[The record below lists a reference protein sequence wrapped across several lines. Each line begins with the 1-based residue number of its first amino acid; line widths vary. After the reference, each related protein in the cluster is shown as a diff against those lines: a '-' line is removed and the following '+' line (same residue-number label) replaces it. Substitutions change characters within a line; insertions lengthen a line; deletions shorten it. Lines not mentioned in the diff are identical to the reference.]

1 METTKKMTKKE
12 TWIDAFSK
20 YDNAIKTTYKNVVIV
35 TYTANRNNKTVPI
48 VAIWETKSHKP
59 TYHYRFNTA
68 DEMFQFITERQKK
81 ADEYAKIDAD
91 RMAKYAEEKKGYK
104 EGAILFSSWGWEQT
118 NIDWYIVLE
127 RNNDFVII
135 QEIGSNRTYDGNFND
150 RGDCIPD
157 ATIRIGEPFRKK
169 ITKYASINL
178 ESYKY
183 CALWDGQPKSWSSY
197 A

>member
-1 METTKKMTKKE
+1 MEATKKLTKKE
-12 TWIDAFSK
+12 TWIRSFEQK
-20 YDNAIKTTYKNVVIV
+20 TNAIKTTYKNIVIINYV
-35 TYTANRNNKTVPI
+35 NNGKPI

-68 DEMFQFITERQKK
+68 DEMFHFITERQKK
-81 ADEYAKIDAD
+81 ADEYAKIDAQ
-91 RMAKYAEEKKGYK
+91 RMSDYTEEKKGYV

-127 RNNDFVII
+127 RKNDFVII
-135 QEIGSNRTYDGNFND
+135 QEIGSKRTYDRNFND

-183 CALWDGQPKSWSSY
+183 CALWDGKPKSWSSY